1 MLNDVL
7 EFVGHTRQGNR
18 GNPVF
23 LPHHALSGT
32 QGIVQLLSIIGQI
45 GLSQIHGAGFSAS
58 VTKPIANLLLYF
70 RVSN

>member
-7 EFVGHTRQGNR
+7 EFVGHTRQSDR

-23 LPHHALSGT
+23 LPQHTLSGSK
-32 QGIVQLLSIIGQI
+32 GIVQLLSIIGQI

-70 RVSN
+70 SVSN